1 MKKLQK
7 KLQMDL
13 TNEKSGGILYAICKI
28 NRNVL
33 MLNNILNYGIIIIIK
48 AIAIIISNGPKCY
61 ALRG

>member
-1 MKKLQK
+1 
-7 KLQMDL
+7 MDL
-13 TNEKSGGILYAICKI
+13 TNEKSGGILYAMCKI

-33 MLNNILNYGIIIIIK
+33 MLNNILNNGIIIIIK